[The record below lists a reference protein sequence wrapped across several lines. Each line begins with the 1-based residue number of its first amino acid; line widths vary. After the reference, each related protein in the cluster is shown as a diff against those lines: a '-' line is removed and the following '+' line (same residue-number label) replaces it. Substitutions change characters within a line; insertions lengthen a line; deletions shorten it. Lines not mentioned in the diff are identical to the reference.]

1 MSRLCTIG
9 LLLAAVLCGAATT
22 LAQSSGSA
30 AGSLP
35 VGQTFNC
42 AAPQYANL
50 NACLD
55 AAKAYVGN
63 GNGGADKAVGIYLPA
78 TTMSL
83 AGPYTL
89 VGGMQIIGQYPRI
102 EYIAGTSADLNMI
115 PNGGTWIDCGG
126 NACFSGSGLRG
137 VVLQDLGF
145 KDWGSGA
152 LATFGGDNLDG
163 IAFSVLRDLIGI
175 GSTTLG
181 ATDAG
186 FVLYNIQHV
195 EGDHLNFF
203 DVNSGLRLISQGP
216 GTNGLCP
223 ANSVFKDVYTYT
235 YAKSAATGNN
245 GVSKAGL
252 LIEALDHSGTASCAL
267 AYLKFIRP
275 QVNSYNGDNTGY
287 GIALIGT
294 ATVSPVTFNDIDSAD
309 VEGALGYGIYYGVGS
324 SNNHSTI
331 AGTAL
336 TGTPIA
342 GVYNGGAFNFTDS
355 KSNTL
360 TVSDN
365 DSNHQSAYSGTFAS
379 VAAGTRG
386 FFYNGPSGG
395 FQLNSDYAWLAQGMT
410 FGNFASGQLAAEWDG
425 SATTPIFTDSTGKDG
440 IFFAHAANAVEIVGN
455 NIEDAYF
462 APASMST
469 SGSIFAGALPSGGTQ
484 TATTLCEYTLST
496 FYAFGPCS
504 SLRKYKKNIRTL
516 GLALPEV
523 MKLHPVSYTWK
534 ATGQKQIGFVAEE
547 MEQIDPRNVEYD
559 KGKLVGVQ
567 YDHMVALLTKA
578 IQEQQ
583 KEIEDLQS
591 RISRIQVQ

>member
-1 MSRLCTIG
+1 MKKALW
-9 LLLAAVLCGAATT
+9 LMWAVLC
-22 LAQSSGSA
+22 LHA
-30 AGSLP
+30 AGF
-35 VGQTFNC
+35 GQYIASNGLNIDAAGNLSANMGGGSPNIINSFGFPLDSNNNLMVDCISGCGGAGQSFNC
-42 AAPQYANL
+42 ASPQYANL

-63 GNGGADKAVGIYLPA
+63 ANGGTDKAVYVYLPA

-89 VGGMQIIGQYPRI
+89 VGGMQIIGEYPRI
-102 EYIAGTSADLNMI
+102 EYISGTSADLNMI

-137 VVLQDLGF
+137 VVLEDLGF
-145 KDWGSGA
+145 KNWGSGA

-245 GVSKAGL
+245 GVTKAGL
-252 LIEALDHSGTASCAL
+252 LVEALDHSGTASCAL

-275 QVNSYNGDNTGY
+275 QVNAYNGDNTGY

-294 ATVSPVTFNDIDSAD
+294 STVSPVTFIDIDSAD
-309 VEGALGYGIYYGVGS
+309 IEGGLGYGLYYGVGS

-331 AGTAL
+331 AGAAL

-342 GVYNGGAFNFTDS
+342 GVYNGGSFNFTESD
-355 KSNTL
+355 SNTL

-379 VAAGTRG
+379 VTAGTRG

-395 FQLNSDYAWLAQGMT
+395 FQLNSDYGWLAQGMT
-410 FGNFASGQLAAEWDG
+410 FGNFGSGQLAAEWDG
-425 SATTPIFTDSTGKDG
+425 TAATPIFTDSTGKDG

-455 NIEDAYF
+455 NVEDAYF
-462 APASMST
+462 APTSMST
-469 SGSIFAGALPSGGTQ
+469 SGSVFAGAAPSGGTL
-484 TATTLCEYTLST
+484 TTTPLCNYTLST
-496 FYAFGPCS
+496 FNSFAPCGTYGGIWTTTLNRGRNAIGHCFS
-504 SLRKYKKNIRTL
+504 CLKLRRR
-516 GLALPEV
+516 
-523 MKLHPVSYTWK
+523 
-534 ATGQKQIGFVAEE
+534 
-547 MEQIDPRNVEYD
+547 D
-559 KGKLVGVQ
+559 
-567 YDHMVALLTKA
+567 LLC
-578 IQEQQ
+578 
-583 KEIEDLQS
+583 LF
-591 RISRIQVQ
+591 